1 MESVG
6 RRVWACHGDGWQ
18 LASVLAPEADGA
30 VLVQLPT
37 GVAKVQT
44 AAIHPCNPDDQRLN
58 GVDDLTALVHL
69 HEPAILNT
77 LQVRFQ
83 KKLIY
88 TSTGAI
94 LVAINPFAA
103 LPALYADEAKKRYM
117 EHASSDDVLPP
128 HVYSIADK
136 TFRAITSTSSS
147 CSNQSILVS
156 GESGA
161 GKTETT
167 KIIMNYLASVSSVNP
182 QDAANEKD
190 NVRDRILESNPILE
204 AFGNARTNRNNN
216 SSRFGKF
223 IRLGFDRSGSL
234 LGASISTYLLER
246 VRLVS
251 QAIGE
256 RNYHIF
262 YELLR
267 GATPDELVALSLSPS
282 IEHYAYL
289 NQTQCV
295 DRRDGVDDKAQFALT
310 RTAMTTVGLTQVEQS
325 SVFTLLAA
333 ILHLGNLKF
342 ARKGV
347 DGATFAD
354 SSQGHVR
361 TVCTLLGLVASDL
374 ESALCTREII
384 AGFEPVRMNLSVE
397 TASMMRDVLAK
408 TIYARVFD
416 WLVDRINVSI
426 AYSSSGSEGSSGGSA
441 YPTIGIVDIFG
452 FEIFT
457 TNSLEQL
464 CINYANEK
472 LQQLFAR
479 FVFEMEQ
486 KEYVKEAIPWTFVSY
501 PNNDA
506 VVALFEGRPNGI
518 FCLLDEQS
526 RLSKGNDRT
535 LAAKYYAS
543 FAKHAP
549 FSASKLEQGLSC
561 FSIQHYAGRV
571 QYATKGFCDKN
582 KDHVPD
588 EALVALTTSS
598 NIFVADLFEDWEY
611 ASNRGDHDDVQ
622 RHSTPDLHHVSA
634 TAKLPAR
641 SSFSSQPSLSP
652 TRKLSHRS
660 SSVLASTV
668 SLKFKV
674 QLSSLLATLS
684 ASVPHFVRCIKPND
698 AMQGHL
704 FDKTRV
710 LEQLRCSGL
719 VETTK
724 ISRMGLPIR
733 MAFPSFLEHYQCLYP
748 RLRSVSRLV
757 PALHASIDAPFY
769 IGKTKMFLSHDAFEQ
784 LQAAV
789 ATTRAAAATVLQ
801 ATARQH
807 LAMHKY
813 KRLRAKTI
821 VVQAIVRGFLSA
833 RRFHKQR
840 DAAVRLQ
847 RHWRQLVHYRAFL
860 HNAERM
866 QRAWNILLRWKDVV
880 AYNHRCAAAR
890 DRRLRTYIHTWRAAK
905 AAALA
910 RALAAVRHWQRF
922 VDQRHRYRGVRV
934 DVVRQFVRAC
944 RTRRARRA
952 SVVTQWRGVVTAN
965 VRRRTHLVRRFV
977 QQHRDAKAAIE
988 AQARTWSL
996 DLLEEVTT
1004 RENTAQPDAELDH
1017 SSDDDEDVPA
1027 VVLGLSSASSIGR
1040 RRSSSAS
1047 RVSSQYTLRWER
1059 GVLGLSFDLASGVP
1073 VVCRK
1078 HDALSDCSGLSDV
1091 TKGDQLLAIG
1101 ELVLCADA
1109 DDLDLASVLSEMA
1122 PPISLRFGRGPVR
1135 ARASSACSCSSSPD
1149 TITIGATPILDDET
1163 NCDADAFEVLLTA
1176 DDVSVAFAWTA
1187 HTCSRDGFVRPAVD
1201 GFRGHLTSV
1210 RGLSKL
1216 RPSDILLSVSGMP
1229 TAHMT
1234 FEAAMDLVASAPRPV
1249 VLRFLPGPR
1258 PSQARSP
1265 RDYIKWF
1272 FHTNVVTV
1280 TWDDDVLG
1288 AELKRVRYS
1297 ECLRVAKLHGSGCLA
1312 AYNMHV
1318 ASPEA
1323 RVDVGDILVRIDDA
1337 PQTFDSALRLLQEQ
1351 QARMIKTP
1359 LRLTFERP
1367 SPYVC
1372 GVNALSRT
1380 MDRALEWA
1388 EADDIVWRLIA
1399 GVVLFYCIYYLDELL
1414 FAPFA

>member
-1 MESVG
+1 MECVG
-6 RRVWACHGDGWQ
+6 RRVWAFHGDGWQ
-18 LASVLAPEADGA
+18 LASVLAPEADN
-30 VLVQLPT
+30 VLVQLPS
-37 GVAKVQT
+37 GAAKVPA
-44 AAIHPCNPDDQRLN
+44 AAIHPCNPDDQRLD

-103 LPALYADEAKKRYM
+103 LPALYADEAKKCYM
-117 EHASSDDVLPP
+117 EHASTDEALPP
-128 HVYSIADK
+128 HVYTIADK
-136 TFRAITSTSSS
+136 TFRAITSAS

-251 QAIGE
+251 QAKGE

-267 GATPDELVALSLSPS
+267 GASSDELHALGLTPS
-282 IEHYAYL
+282 IEHYGYL
-289 NQTQCV
+289 NSSQCV
-295 DRRDGVDDKAQFALT
+295 DRKDGVDDKVQFALT
-310 RTAMTTVGLTQVEQS
+310 RTAMTTVGLSPVEQS
-325 SVFTLLAA
+325 SVFQLLAA
-333 ILHLGNLKF
+333 VLHLGNLKF
-342 ARKGV
+342 VKKGV
-347 DGATFAD
+347 DGATFAE
-354 SSQGHVR
+354 SSHSLVR
-361 TVCTLLGLVASDL
+361 TVCTLLGLVSTDL

-397 TASMMRDVLAK
+397 TAGMMRDVLAK

-426 AYSSSGSEGSSGGSA
+426 AYSSSGSEGSNHSGGA

-452 FEIFT
+452 FEIFA

-464 CINYANEK
+464 CINFANEK

-486 KEYVKEAIPWTFVSY
+486 KEYAKEAIPWTFVAY

-549 FSASKLEQGLSC
+549 FSASKLEQGLNC
-561 FSIQHYAGRV
+561 FSIQHYAGKV
-571 QYATKGFCDKN
+571 QYATKGFCEKN

-588 EALVALTTSS
+588 EALIALTTSS

-622 RHSTPDLHHVSA
+622 RHSTPDLHPVSA

-652 TRKLSHRS
+652 SRKLSHRS

-684 ASVPHFVRCIKPND
+684 ASVPHFIRCIKPND

-704 FDKTRV
+704 FDKHRV

-733 MAFPSFLEHYQCLYP
+733 MALSAFLEHYQCLHP
-748 RLRSVSRLV
+748 TLRSVGRLV
-757 PALHASIDAPFY
+757 PALQTRIAAPFY

-789 ATTRAAAATVLQ
+789 VTTRASAATTLQ
-801 ATARQH
+801 AHARQH
-807 LAMHKY
+807 LATHKY
-813 KRLRAKTI
+813 QRLRAKTI
-821 VVQAIVRGFLSA
+821 LVQATVRGFLGA
-833 RRFHKQR
+833 RRFRTQR
-840 DAAVRLQ
+840 GAAMCLQ

-860 HNAERM
+860 HNATCM
-866 QRAWNILLRWKDVV
+866 QRAWNILLRWKAVV
-880 AYNHRCAAAR
+880 AYKHRCVAAR
-890 DRRLRTYIHTWRAAK
+890 NELLCRYIGAWRAAK

-910 RALAAVRHWQRF
+910 RALGAVRHWQRYLE
-922 VDQRHRYRGVRV
+922 QQKHYRGVRV
-934 DVVRQFVRAC
+934 DVIRQFVRC
-944 RTRRARRA
+944 CRARRA
-952 SVVTQWRGVVTAN
+952 LRASVVSHWQSIVAAN
-965 VRRRTHLVRRFV
+965 ARRRTHLVLRFV
-977 QQHRDAKAAIE
+977 QQHRDAKEAIE
-988 AQARTWSL
+988 AQARKWSL
-996 DLLEEVTT
+996 DLLEAATT
-1004 RENTAQPDAELDH
+1004 EEKTQPEAEH
-1017 SSDDDEDVPA
+1017 SSDDDEDVHA
-1027 VVLGLSSASSIGR
+1027 VVRLSSPSIGR

-1047 RVSSQYTLRWER
+1047 RLSSQYTLRWER
-1059 GVLGLSFDLASGVP
+1059 GVLGLSFDIASGVP

-1078 HDALSDCSGLSDV
+1078 HDALSDCSGIADV
-1091 TKGDQLLAIG
+1091 AKGDQLLAIG
-1101 ELVLCADA
+1101 EHVLCADA
-1109 DDLDLASVLSEMA
+1109 DDMATVLSEMA
-1122 PPISLRFGRGPVR
+1122 PPVSLRFWRSPVR
-1135 ARASSACSCSSSPD
+1135 ARTSSACSCSCSSD
-1149 TITIGATPILDDET
+1149 TITIGATPILEGDADLDDEAVHE
-1163 NCDADAFEVLLTA
+1163 ADAFDVLLTTE
-1176 DDVSVAFAWTA
+1176 DVSVAFAWKA
-1187 HTCSRDGFVRPAVD
+1187 HTCSHDGFVRPAVD
-1201 GFRGHLTSV
+1201 GFRGHLESV
-1210 RGLSKL
+1210 KGLPKL
-1216 RPSDILLSVSGMP
+1216 RPSDILLSIAGTP

-1234 FEAAMDLVASAPRPV
+1234 FEAAIDHVASAPRPV
-1249 VLRFLPGPR
+1249 VLRFIAGPR
-1258 PSQARSP
+1258 PSQAPRSTP

-1272 FHTNVVTV
+1272 FHTNVVSLE
-1280 TWDDDVLG
+1280 WDDDVLG

-1297 ECLRVAKLHGSGCLA
+1297 ECLRVAKLHGGGCLA
-1312 AYNMHV
+1312 AHNMHV
-1318 ASPEA
+1318 ASPEM

-1337 PQTFDSALRLLQEQ
+1337 PQSFAAALRLLQEQ
-1351 QARMIKTP
+1351 QSRMIKAP

-1367 SPYVC
+1367 SPYTQ

-1380 MDRALEWA
+1380 MDRVLEWA
-1388 EADDIVWRLIA
+1388 EADDLVWRLIA
-1399 GVVLFYCIYYLDELL
+1399 GVVLFYCIYYLDEFL
-1414 FAPFA
+1414 FAPFAS